1 MPEPLSDM
9 SPILLFYMAVVIF
22 AIRPASGELDRL
34 LSLAKVPYEMVI
46 YEFSTVIAVKAKQ
59 REGKRDFNV
68 LDLL

>member
-1 MPEPLSDM
+1 M

-22 AIRPASGELDRL
+22 AIGPASGELDRL
-34 LSLAKVPYEMVI
+34 PSLAKVPYEMVI

-59 REGKRDFNV
+59 REGKRGLNV